1 MELTQQEIKWIKDRF
16 AQEEALTIAVQ
27 KDAIIQS
34 EREKVAKKHEKKLKK
49 LADEGKIEER
59 KALIEQIT
67 KEANEAE
74 ETILNSR

>member
-16 AQEEALTIAVQ
+16 AQEEALAVAVQ

-34 EREKVAKKHEKKLKK
+34 EREKVAKKHEKQLKK
-49 LADEGKIEER
+49 LAAEGKIEER

-67 KEANEAE
+67 QEANAAE
-74 ETILNSR
+74 LALQE

>member
-16 AQEEALTIAVQ
+16 AQEEALAVAVQ

-34 EREKVAKKHEKKLKK
+34 EREKVAKKHEKQLKK
-49 LADEGKIEER
+49 LAEEGKIEER

-67 KEANEAE
+67 QEANAAE
-74 ETILNSR
+74 LALQE